1 MGKSKAKNKRVV
13 LSENILKLIIE
24 GKVSLAK
31 GKKLRYGKY
40 RIVRRYVAKE
50 QEGLGSKS

>member
-1 MGKSKAKNKRVV
+1 MEKSKAKSRKVV

-24 GKVSLAK
+24 GKVSLVK

-40 RIVRRYVAKE
+40 RIVKRYVAKE

>member
-1 MGKSKAKNKRVV
+1 MGKSKAKSKRVV